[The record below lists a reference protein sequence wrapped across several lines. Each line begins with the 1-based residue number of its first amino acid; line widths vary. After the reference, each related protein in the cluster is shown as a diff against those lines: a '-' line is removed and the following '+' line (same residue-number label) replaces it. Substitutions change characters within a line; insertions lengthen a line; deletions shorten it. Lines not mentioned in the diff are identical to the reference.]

1 MVSFFADLNDT
12 HDPDAEEKIHGS
24 DMIKMPKS
32 LTDLTLQKRN
42 FSKLTCNSSSK
53 GPESHLEPRLDPL

>member
-53 GPESHLEPRLDPL
+53 GA